1 MKWAWPEGPSSPRM
15 VVDTSG
21 RAGGRVS
28 PEGVGGRVWRRA
40 PSPPVGSGAVCKNE
54 DRGSSESF
62 ISLGIGEKCLK
73 MTEIFTV
80 YP

>member
-15 VVDTSG
+15 LVDTSG

-54 DRGSSESF
+54 GMTSSESF
-62 ISLGIGEKCLK
+62 ISLGNGEKCLK
-73 MTEIFTV
+73 KTEIFTV
-80 YP
+80 HP

>member
-1 MKWAWPEGPSSPRM
+1 MKWAWPESPSSLRM
-15 VVDTSG
+15 LVDTSG
-21 RAGGRVS
+21 WAGGQVS
-28 PEGVGGRVWRRA
+28 PESVGGRVWRRA
-40 PSPPVGSGAVCKNE
+40 LSPPVGSGAVCKNQ

-62 ISLGIGEKCLK
+62 ILLGNGEKCLK

>member
-15 VVDTSG
+15 LVDTCG

-54 DRGSSESF
+54 GMTSSESF
-62 ISLGIGEKCLK
+62 ISLGNGEKCLK
-73 MTEIFTV
+73 KTQIFTV
-80 YP
+80 HP

>member
-1 MKWAWPEGPSSPRM
+1 MKWAWPEGPSSPRTC
-15 VVDTSG
+15 VDTSG
-21 RAGGRVS
+21 RAGGRVR
-28 PEGVGGRVWRRA
+28 PECVGGHVWRRA

-62 ISLGIGEKCLK
+62 ISLGNGEKCLK
-73 MTEIFTV
+73 MTEMFTV

>member
-15 VVDTSG
+15 LVDTSG

-40 PSPPVGSGAVCKNE
+40 PTPLVGSGAVWKNE
-54 DRGSSESF
+54 ARGSSESF
-62 ISLGIGEKCLK
+62 ISLGNGEKCLK